1 MRAGLGGGHLPR
13 IGRTLP
19 ASLRGRLKVVPS
31 VAPEAPLVFQ
41 RAWMESVDGWPMAI
55 IIHKTLGGKP
65 KPASDALR
73 RCSGGRYPP
82 PEVRMLQLRG
92 LGFGPPLDPAADRAL
107 GS

>member
-1 MRAGLGGGHLPR
+1 MAVLCGGEVSTLPPLPR
-13 IGRTLP
+13 WFE
-19 ASLRGRLKVVPS
+19 GRLS

-82 PEVRMLQLRG
+82 PEVRMLQLR
-92 LGFGPPLDPAADRAL
+92 R
-107 GS
+107 